1 MYVIFEYLLTYRN
14 SNMLI
19 NLQSIVKAVKYV
31 YLLSLQPYR
40 SYYVKSGAY
49 GLPLGMCTHVNLVIY
64 DR

>member
-14 SNMLI
+14 SNILI
-19 NLQSIVKAVKYV
+19 NLHGIVKAGKYV
-31 YLLSLQPYR
+31 YFHSLQPYR

-49 GLPLGMCTHVNLVIY
+49 GLPLGMYTYVNLVIY